1 MTSQLDYIEITVIWV
16 NQIFVTR
23 RVRLKNLQL
32 ANKSD
37 FKNLNDL
44 INIKLDSKFHVPD
57 IRFHCYIFPCIQS
70 VL

>member
-1 MTSQLDYIEITVIWV
+1 MASQLDYIEITLIWV

-44 INIKLDSKFHVPD
+44 INIKLDSKFHVRD
-57 IRFHCYIFPCIQS
+57 TRFHCYVFSCIQS